1 MRKGE
6 IFFIVIGVFI
16 LLVVMVAYLG
26 ATYGGIVD
34 WTAFAG
40 ALIGIGIVLM
50 FVSND

>member
-40 ALIGIGIVLM
+40 ALIGIVLM
-50 FVSND
+50 VVSND